1 LATRVIGY
9 IRVSSEQQRDEG
21 VSLDAQR
28 AKLHAYALALD
39 LELVVIDEDAGYSAK
54 SVHARPGLLRALGRL
69 EAGEADGV
77 LVVKLDRLT
86 RSVRDL
92 GDLVERYFASRFSLL
107 SVSDSIDTRT
117 ASGRLILNVLTSV
130 AQWEREAT
138 GERTRDALAHLKSE
152 GILVGGVPLG
162 LRRTDEID
170 GEGRRV
176 VVPVPDELNTVE
188 RARALRADGSS
199 LRSIAR
205 ILREEAHVTK
215 RGGRWDAT
223 TVAKVLRRTSPGIAA
238 QISARNDCSASYRR
252 THSSTDGPHR
262 AWQCAGLLDGDMST
276 APCSCSAFFAAA
288 NTKGRQHVEKL
299 ETDRE
304 RRPSRRRGSARG

>member
-1 LATRVIGY
+1 M
-9 IRVSSEQQRDEG
+9 
-21 VSLDAQR
+21 SLDAQR
-28 AKLHAYALALD
+28 AKLHGYALALD

-92 GDLVERYFASRFSLL
+92 GDLVERYFASKFSLL

-170 GEGRRV
+170 REGRRI

-188 RARALRADGSS
+188 RARALRAGGSS

-205 ILREEAHVTK
+205 ILREEARVTK

-238 QISARNDCSASYRR
+238 
-252 THSSTDGPHR
+252 
-262 AWQCAGLLDGDMST
+262 
-276 APCSCSAFFAAA
+276 
-288 NTKGRQHVEKL
+288 
-299 ETDRE
+299 
-304 RRPSRRRGSARG
+304 